1 MLLIFCLEGAAM
13 VFVALGIW
21 KEAELIR
28 FEDAAAKRIKRFFK
42 REVK

>member
-1 MLLIFCLEGAAM
+1 MLLLFIIEGILM
-13 VFVALGIW
+13 VFAVIGIW

>member
-13 VFVALGIW
+13 VFTLIGIR

-28 FEDAAAKRIKRFFK
+28 FEDAVALKIKRIFK
-42 REVK
+42 KEVK